1 MINARSTPRRLT
13 LTIISLVAIVLV
25 FSGRLIDIQVVRAA
39 EYNEQSLGKRS
50 VAVKTY
56 GARGAIVDANG
67 VPLASSVDRFD
78 ITASPK
84 NVRDIT
90 RDGVTTTVQELISQL
105 AEVTG
110 EDAATITASLAKN
123 PESDFAFVSKLATL
137 EERGKVRDLKIP
149 WVYDQVHPSRT
160 YPLGAVAG
168 NVVGFLG
175 TDGPLAGLEFSYDDC
190 LRPTDGT
197 STYEKS
203 KDGVRLPG
211 STVTTTEPV
220 DGGELRLTI
229 DADFQWYVQEQL
241 ATQAQVVGADWGT
254 AVVVR
259 VKDGHIMAIADYPSV
274 DPNNVDGVPN
284 TALGSLAFSTPYEPG
299 STFKPMTVA
308 MLIDQGKAEITDQM
322 VVPGR
327 IYFNDGHYIKDVWS
341 HGDLNMTVAGV
352 LMNSSNTGIS
362 LLSDKL
368 TKDQRYDYLT
378 KFGVGTRT
386 GAFPGESAGSLPATS
401 EWERVRNY
409 NIAFGQGVSAT
420 SAQMASIYQ
429 TLGNNGVRMPL
440 TLVTGCTLP
449 DGTVT
454 DVPPAQGT
462 KVVSEYAADQTVL
475 ALESIVTKSAL
486 TKLIT
491 IPGYRIAAKSGTA
504 EVAEGGVYTNDRIV
518 SLAGLV
524 PADNPEYAVVVTL
537 GKPDILKSSV
547 ATAPTFKNI
556 MTQIIKTFRVEPSPT
571 ATPDIPVTW

>member
-13 LTIISLVAIVLV
+13 LTVIALLAIIVV
-25 FSGRLIDIQVVRAA
+25 FSTRLVDIQVVRAA
-39 EYNEQSLGKRS
+39 ELNEASYGKRS

-56 GARGAIVDANG
+56 GARGAIVDSSG

-78 ITASPK
+78 ITASPR
-84 NVRDIT
+84 NVADVE
-90 RDGVTTTVQELISQL
+90 RDGVTRTVPELIAQL

-110 EDAATITASLAKN
+110 EDAADITASLLKD

-137 EERGKVRDLKIP
+137 EVRGKVRELKIP

-160 YPLGAVAG
+160 YPNGAVAG
-168 NVVGFLG
+168 NLIGFLG
-175 TDGPLAGLEFSYDDC
+175 TDGPLAGLEYSYDSC
-190 LRPTDGT
+190 LKQTDGT

-211 STVTTTEPV
+211 STVTTKEPV

-241 ATQAQVVGADWGT
+241 AAQAQVVGADWGT
-254 AVVVR
+254 AAVVR
-259 VKDGHIMAIADYPSV
+259 VSDGHIMAMADYPSV
-274 DPNNVDGVPN
+274 DPNDVNGVPN

-362 LLSDKL
+362 LLSDEL

-401 EWERVRNY
+401 QWERVRNY

-449 DGTVT
+449 DGTVI
-454 DVPPAQGT
+454 DLPATEGT
-462 KVVSEYAADQTVL
+462 RVVSEYAADQTVL
-475 ALESIVTKSAL
+475 ALETIVTKSAL
-486 TKLIT
+486 TRLIT

-504 EVAEGGVYTNDRIV
+504 EVAEGGVYTNERIV
-518 SLAGLV
+518 SLAGLL

-547 ATAPTFKNI
+547 ATAPAFKNI
-556 MTQIIKTFRVEPSPT
+556 MTQIIKTFRVEPST
-571 ATPDIPVTW
+571 TVTPDIPVAW

>member
-13 LTIISLVAIVLV
+13 LTIIALLAIVVV
-25 FSGRLIDIQVVRAA
+25 FSIRLVDIQVVRA
-39 EYNEQSLGKRS
+39 EGLNEESLGKRS

-56 GARGAIVDANG
+56 GSRGAIVDANG
-67 VPLASSVDRFD
+67 IALASSVDRFD

-84 NVRDIT
+84 NVKDIK
-90 RDGVTTTVQELISQL
+90 RDGVTTTVQELIAQL

-110 EDAATITASLAKN
+110 EDAATITASLAKD

-137 EERGKVRDLKIP
+137 EVRGKVRDLNIP

-160 YPLGAVAG
+160 YPLGAVGG
-168 NVVGFLG
+168 NLVGFLG
-175 TDGPLAGLEFSYDDC
+175 TDGPLAGLEFSYNDC
-190 LRPTDGT
+190 LKPTDGT

-211 STVTTTEPV
+211 STVTTTEPI

-229 DADFQWYVQEQL
+229 DSDFQWYVQEQL

-254 AVVVR
+254 AAVVR
-259 VKDGHIMAIADYPSV
+259 VSDGHIMALADYPSV

-386 GAFPGESAGSLPATS
+386 GAFPGESTGTLPLTS

-449 DGTVT
+449 DGTVIDLPKT
-454 DVPPAQGT
+454 EGT
-462 KVVSEYAADQTVL
+462 RVVSEYAADQTVL
-475 ALESIVTKSAL
+475 ALETIVTKSAL

-504 EVAEGGVYTNDRIV
+504 EVAEGGIYTNDRIV

-524 PADNPEYAVVVTL
+524 PAENPEYAVVVTL
-537 GKPDILKSSV
+537 GKPDILRSSV
-547 ATAPTFKNI
+547 ATAPVFKNI

-571 ATPDIPVTW
+571 ASPDIPVSW